1 MKDYIKFCIRE
12 KDPAHVIIHVVTNE
26 LDFERQPEMIE
37 KSIIDVVKKKK
48 REQIPVQLVYLG

>member
-26 LDFERQPEMIE
+26 LDFQRQPEMIE
-37 KSIIDVVKKKK
+37 KSITDVATKIKK
-48 REQIPVQLVYLG
+48 